1 VIKLIKVSDTDGQDV
16 HFNPTH
22 ITHIAPAGDS
32 TAVITFTHGEK
43 VEIKLHVDDIAAR
56 IIRA

>member
-1 VIKLIKVSDTDGQDV
+1 VIKLIKVADTDGQDV

-22 ITHIAPAGDS
+22 ITHIAPAGDN
-32 TAVITFTHGEK
+32 TAVITFTHGGK
-43 VEIKLHVDDIAAR
+43 VEIKLHVDDLAAR